1 MADTRRIR
9 LIIEYDGTNF
19 AGWQRQENALAV
31 QQVMEEKW
39 ARLTGEKL
47 VMTGSSRTD
56 AGVHALCQN
65 IHFDTACRIPP
76 EKISFALNTM
86 LPEDIRVRA
95 SMAAQEDFHARFG
108 ATGKVYRYTFFNA
121 RHDCAL
127 GRLTS
132 AHVPLP
138 MDVARMQR
146 EADTMVGTHDFAA
159 FAAAGSIVRD
169 TVRTIYDVKV
179 RREGDWVQLYV
190 HGNGFLYNMV
200 RILAGTLQEVGTG
213 KREEGAIARAIE
225 SHSRL
230 DLGMTAPAKGLTL
243 MEVFYGNDEDARKY
257 FMD

>member
-1 MADTRRIR
+1 MADTHRIR
-9 LIIEYDGTNF
+9 LILEYDGTNY

-31 QQVMEEKW
+31 QQVMEEAW
-39 ARLTGEKL
+39 TRLTGETL

-56 AGVHALCQN
+56 SGVHALAQN
-65 IHFDTACRIPP
+65 IHFDTASRIPP
-76 EKISFALNTM
+76 EKIAFALNTM

-95 SMAAQEDFHARFG
+95 SMAADADFHARFG
-108 ATGKVYRYTFFNA
+108 ATGKVYRYLLYNA

-138 MDVARMQR
+138 LDTARMQR
-146 EADTMVGTHDFAA
+146 EADALVGRHDFAA

-169 TVRTIYDVKV
+169 TVRTIYRAQV
-179 RREGDWVQLYV
+179 RRDGEWVAIYV
-190 HGNGFLYNMV
+190 HGDGFLYNMV
-200 RILAGTLQEVGTG
+200 RILAGTLMEVGTG
-213 KREEGAIARAIE
+213 KREEGAIARALA

-243 MEVFYGNDEDARKY
+243 MEVFYGNDADARKY
-257 FMD
+257 FR